1 MFFIFH
7 IMFLMNTRACFEQ
20 DVKKVEECHEE
31 AFGGKSSSR
40 ALLTY
45 TLFRVVVLPVDAEQ
59 R

>member
-20 DVKKVEECHEE
+20 DVKKLKSVTRKP
-31 AFGGKSSSR
+31 FGGKSSSR